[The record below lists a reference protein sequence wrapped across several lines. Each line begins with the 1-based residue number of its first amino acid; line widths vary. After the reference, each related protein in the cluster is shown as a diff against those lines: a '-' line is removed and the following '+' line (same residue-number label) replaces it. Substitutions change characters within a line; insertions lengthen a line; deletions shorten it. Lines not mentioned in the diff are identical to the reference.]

1 MNSRRISGFVCCL
14 LAAFFWGTTFVAQDV
29 GARTIPPFTYLALRS
44 FVGVAALI
52 PVFLIKDRVRKKQ
65 GIYQPSTAA
74 QKKRLML
81 CGVVCGAILCAA
93 SALQQFGI
101 TGNIGEPGKA
111 AFITALYIVFVPVLG
126 LFFKKKAEPHV
137 YLCVL
142 VALGGLWLLCMS
154 GSSLTVAD
162 TQLIVCSL
170 FYAVQMVTVEV
181 FGTDVDGVRLS
192 TVQFSTVAVLS
203 TVLAVVFE
211 SPTLSGVLEGW
222 WTVLYA
228 GILSTG
234 VAYTLQIIGQQR
246 LPGAIAC
253 LVLSL
258 ESVFGVLAGMVALR
272 VFPGGREWIGMVLIF
287 AAIMV
292 AQLPIP
298 YGKRQK
304 KDTP

>member
-1 MNSRRISGFVCCL
+1 MPPTIS
-14 LAAFFWGTTFVAQDV
+14 
-29 GARTIPPFTYLALRS
+29 PPT
-44 FVGVAALI
+44 
-52 PVFLIKDRVRKKQ
+52 
-65 GIYQPSTAA
+65 
-74 QKKRLML
+74 
-81 CGVVCGAILCAA
+81 
-93 SALQQFGI
+93 
-101 TGNIGEPGKA
+101 
-111 AFITALYIVFVPVLG
+111 VPV
-126 LFFKKKAEPHV
+126 
-137 YLCVL
+137 
-142 VALGGLWLLCMS
+142 
-154 GSSLTVAD
+154 
-162 TQLIVCSL
+162 
-170 FYAVQMVTVEV
+170 
-181 FGTDVDGVRLS
+181 

-228 GILSTG
+228 GVLSTG